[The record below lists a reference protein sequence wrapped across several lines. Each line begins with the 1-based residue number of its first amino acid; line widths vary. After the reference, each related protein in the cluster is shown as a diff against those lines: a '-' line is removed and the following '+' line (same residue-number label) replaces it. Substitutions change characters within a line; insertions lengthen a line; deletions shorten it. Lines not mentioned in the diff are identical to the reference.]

1 MTLYEINSQI
11 DQILS
16 NIEIDEE
23 TGEVLIDT
31 TLLESLQIAHDVKIE
46 NIACFIKNLAAEA
59 EAIKTEEKNLK
70 ARRQAKEKLTE
81 RLTYMLD
88 TDLKGQKFET
98 ARCAISYRKSTSTEV
113 DEPVFLEKNKN
124 DPTLC
129 TPQPIEYKYDKREIK
144 KMIQAGKAIEG
155 VKLVENHNIS
165 IK

>member
-16 NIEIDEE
+16 NMEIDEE

-46 NIACFIKNLAAEA
+46 NIGCYVKNLNSDIEA
-59 EAIKTEEKNLK
+59 LKTEEKNLNS
-70 ARRQAKEKLTE
+70 RRKSKEKLVE

-88 TDLKGQKFET
+88 NDLKGQKFET
-98 ARCAISYRKSTSTEV
+98 ARCTISYRKSTSTVV
-113 DEPVFLEKNKN
+113 DEGVFLEKYKDNP
-124 DPTLC
+124 DLC
-129 TPQPIEYKYDKREIK
+129 TPNTTYKYDKAQLK
-144 KMIQAGKAIEG
+144 KKIQAGEAIDG
-155 VKLVENHNIS
+155 VTLSVNNNIS

>member
-46 NIACFIKNLAAEA
+46 NIACFIKNLNAEA
-59 EAIKTEEKNLK
+59 EALKAEEKNLNV
-70 ARRQAKEKLTE
+70 RRKQKEKTIE

-88 TDLKGQKFET
+88 NDLQGQKFET
-98 ARCAISYRKSTSTEV
+98 ARCKISYRKSTSTDV
-113 DEPVFLEKNKN
+113 DEPVFLEKYKD
-124 DPTLC
+124 DPKMC
-129 TPQPIEYKYDKREIK
+129 TPQPTVYKYDKNELK
-144 KMIQAGKAIEG
+144 KMIKAGQVIEG
-155 VKLVENHNIS
+155 VKVVENNNIS